1 MRELNIGNRRIS
13 DDTEPYIVAEIGS
26 NHCGDIEKA
35 KQLIIEARNCGVDA
49 VKLQKRTNKDLYTDE
64 LYNAPYANI
73 NSYGP
78 TYGLHREALEFD
90 QSEHHELKQF
100 SDGLK
105 LTYFATAFDFQSAD
119 DLMGIGVPAFKI
131 ASGDIKNTPLIKHV
145 SAFGLPVIISTGGCE
160 MSDIYRAV
168 NAMNHSSFALLHCV
182 ASYPNK
188 PEEMNLLMV
197 KTLRDEFPD
206 TVIGLSDHY
215 NGICM
220 SFAAYVLGARIFEKH
235 FTLNHTWKGTDHALS
250 LQPEGMRRMV
260 RDLKRIMVGMGDGV
274 KRMLDSER
282 GPISKMAKGLYWAR
296 DMDEGEIVHAADIA
310 IKSPENGVPPY
321 LAEQIIGLE
330 LPTNA
335 KKGQAIG
342 GMND

>member
-1 MRELNIGNRRIS
+1 MRELHIGTRRIA
-13 DDTEPYIVAEIGS
+13 DDTEPFVIAEIGS

-35 KQLIIEARNCGVDA
+35 KAMIVEAKGCGCDA
-49 VKLQKRTNKDLYTDE
+49 VKLQKRTNKELYTDE

-90 QSEHHELKQF
+90 QGEHRALKAVA
-100 SDGLK
+100 DGLK
-105 LTYFATAFDFQSAD
+105 MIYFSTAFDFRAAD

-131 ASGDIKNTPLIKHV
+131 ASGDIKNIPLIKHV
-145 SAFGLPVIISTGGCE
+145 SAYGLPMIISTGGCE
-160 MSDIYRAV
+160 MTDIYRAAE
-168 NAMNHSSFALLHCV
+168 AMDHPNYAFLHCI
-182 ASYPNK
+182 ASYPNQ
-188 PEEMNLLMV
+188 PHEMNLLMV
-197 KTLRDEFPD
+197 QTLRREFPD

-260 RDLKRIMVGMGDGV
+260 RDLRRIMIGMGDGV

-282 GPISKMAKGLYWAR
+282 GPISKMGKGLYWSR
-296 DMDEGEIVHAADIA
+296 DMAEGEIVHAADLA
-310 IKSPENGVPPY
+310 IKSPENGAPPY
-321 LAEQIIGLE
+321 LAEKLIGMEILSA
-330 LPTNA
+330 A
-335 KKGQAIG
+335 KKGEGVVA
-342 GMND
+342 